1 MGTLSTDGW
10 LTLAVVA
17 VATLV
22 FVSDRF
28 RPDLVALLVM
38 VALPILGLV
47 PAEEALG
54 SFGDP
59 TVVILIAVFILGQA
73 LTATGVSHRIAA
85 ALYRLTQESAS
96 RLRVGVMIAGMMM
109 SLFMNNVTA
118 AAVLIPAAIEVARKQ
133 KTPPSQLLLP
143 LAYATQLAGMATL
156 FTTANLIASSLLVA
170 AGYAPFGV
178 LDFLPIGGL
187 VALSGLLYLALIG
200 WRLLPVSSAT
210 RGEEN
215 DEHPQE
221 PQELLEF
228 YALPERLWIVEV
240 EEDSPLAG
248 KSLAESGIGER
259 WGLCVLAMTGRDG
272 RFHFI
277 TPESRLEVGTKL
289 LISGREER
297 IRAMEADGLQA
308 EEADLPAEALLPDDG
323 GLLEVLIPPRSR
335 AVGQTL
341 RDLRFRQRYGL
352 SGVALW
358 REGRRMRTDVGGIP
372 LRFGDA
378 LLVYGPEANLAM
390 LENGPDFLPLSAPAT
405 YGRTSKAGWAISI
418 FIGALALTAFHLMP
432 VEVAL
437 LAGAALV
444 ILVGAISMDEG
455 YRAIDWRSVFI
466 VAGMIPAGV
475 ALNRSG
481 AAAWLATQVL
491 HLLAPWGK
499 EGLVIGFTGL
509 TVVLTQLIP
518 GGAAIP
524 TLLVPIAIH
533 AAEGSG
539 IPPHL
544 LAQAI
549 AIVTGASFLTP
560 FSHPANLLVMGPGGY
575 SNRDYLRAGLP
586 LALIVAAVTTVLVI
600 LRL

>member
-1 MGTLSTDGW
+1 MGSLSAEGW
-10 LTLAVVA
+10 MTLAVVA

-22 FVSDRF
+22 FISDRF
-28 RPDLVALLVM
+28 RPDLIALLVM
-38 VALPILGLV
+38 VTLPILGLV
-47 PAEEALG
+47 PAQEALG

-59 TVVILIAVFILGQA
+59 TVVILMAVFILGQS

-85 ALYRLTQESAS
+85 TLHHFTRESAT
-96 RLRVGVMIAGMMM
+96 RLRVGLMVAGMAM

-118 AAVLIPAAIEVARKQ
+118 AAVLIPAAMEVARKQ

-178 LDFLPIGGL
+178 LDFLPIGGI
-187 VALSGLLYLALIG
+187 VAIAGLLYLTLLG
-200 WRLLPVSSAT
+200 WRLLPLHSAGGT
-210 RGEEN
+210 GK
-215 DEHPQE
+215 DGEHPTE
-221 PQELLEF
+221 PEELLEF
-228 YALPERLWIVEV
+228 YALPERLWTVEV
-240 EEDSPLAG
+240 KADSPLAG
-248 KSLAESGIGER
+248 KRLAESGIGQR
-259 WGLCVLAMTGRDG
+259 WGLCVLAMRGKDG
-272 RFHFI
+272 RYHFI
-277 TPESRLEVGTKL
+277 TPESRLEAGTQL

-297 IRAMEADGLQA
+297 IRALESDGLQA
-308 EEADLPAEALLPDDG
+308 EEADLPPEALLPDDG

-335 AVGQTL
+335 VVGQTL
-341 RDLRFRQRYGL
+341 RDLQFRQRYGL
-352 SGVALW
+352 SGIALW

-378 LLVYGPEANLAM
+378 LLIYGPETNLA
-390 LENGPDFLPLSAPAT
+390 LLQGEHDFLPLSSPAT
-405 YGRTSKAGWAISI
+405 YGRTSKAGWAVGI
-418 FIGALALTAFHLMP
+418 FLGSLMLTAFHLLP

-437 LAGAALV
+437 LGGAALV
-444 ILVGAISMDEG
+444 ILSGAISMDEG

-475 ALNRSG
+475 ALNQSG
-481 AAAWLATQVL
+481 AAAWLAMHVL

-499 EGLVIGFTGL
+499 EGLVIGFTAL

-539 IPPHL
+539 IPPRL

-575 SNRDYLRAGLP
+575 RNRDYLRAGLP
-586 LALIVAAVTTVLVI
+586 LALLVAVITTVLVI